1 MWIWEMAAATSIGET
16 LATSITAARARAS
29 GLMTHPFLVDEQGE
43 LMVTAQATYIDPSLS
58 GVARMTKLT
67 RLTVGQLTALRDLA
81 SLDVDLIVCLP
92 EPRPG
97 WNTEDSALVVE
108 VLKGSGLNVVSEL
121 VLALGSAGCARAME
135 AAARN
140 LAEHPQRPVLI
151 ACIDSWIHPE
161 TLEWLDSMSLL
172 HSDSNRWGF
181 VPSEAAGLILVGAKP
196 GTGHRIAGY
205 GCAEEPNPANT
216 GRLCVG
222 DGLSEAMRSALRG
235 VPALQRV
242 ERIYTDM
249 NGEPSRAEE
258 YGFACLR
265 VGRAVLDAENFV
277 APADCWGD
285 IGAAS
290 IPLLLAMACS
300 EGEGAS
306 PYHLVTGSSPGGL
319 RGAILAEREARP

>member
-1 MWIWEMAAATSIGET
+1 MWIWDIAAATAIGET
-16 LATSITAARARAS
+16 LTTSITAARARAS

-58 GVARMTKLT
+58 GIARMTELA
-67 RLTVGQLTALRDLA
+67 RLTVGQLTAFRQLA
-81 SLDVDLIVCLP
+81 RLDVDLTVCLP
-92 EPRPG
+92 EARPG
-97 WNTEDSALVVE
+97 WNTEDAALVVE
-108 VLKGSGLNVVSEL
+108 VLKGAGLNVLSEL

-135 AAARN
+135 SAARS
-140 LAEHPQRPVLI
+140 LREHPERPVLI
-151 ACIDSWIHPE
+151 ACIESWIHHE
-161 TLEWLDSMSLL
+161 TLEWLDSMRLL
-172 HSDSNRWGF
+172 HSGSNGWGF
-181 VPSEAAGLILVGAKP
+181 VPGEAAGLILLGSKP
-196 GTGHRIAGY
+196 GTGDRIAGY
-205 GCAEEPNPANT
+205 GCAEEPNPAIS
-216 GRLCVG
+216 GRLCLG
-222 DGLSEAMRSALRG
+222 DGLSEAMQSALRG
-235 VPALQRV
+235 LPALQPV

-265 VGRAVLDAENFV
+265 VGRSVLDAESFV

-300 EGEGAS
+300 EAEGAS

-319 RGAILAEREARP
+319 RGAILVEREARP